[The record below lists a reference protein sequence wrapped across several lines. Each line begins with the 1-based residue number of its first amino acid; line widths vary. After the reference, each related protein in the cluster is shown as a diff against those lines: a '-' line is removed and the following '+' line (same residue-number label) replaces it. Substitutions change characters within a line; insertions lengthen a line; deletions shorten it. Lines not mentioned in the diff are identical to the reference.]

1 MECRYCGN
9 KMQKGRIR
17 SKASLLNPI
26 AVSDLVWTDEKDIG
40 KLKRNEAKLS
50 EENEAWYCEKCKLV
64 FAELPLKPPV
74 F

>member
-9 KMQKGRIR
+9 KLQKGRIR
-17 SKASLLNPI
+17 SKASLINPM
-26 AVSDLVWTDEKDIG
+26 AASYLVWTDENDIG

-50 EENEAWYCEKCKLV
+50 EENEAWSCETCKLV
-64 FAELPLKPPV
+64 FSELSVKPSA